1 MKTFKEFK
9 LLSEEVKTVAPLWQ
23 RKGKVFPLNPGKWKS
38 EWKNKYNVEFIK
50 IEKFKKRMG
59 KNIVI
64 DTHVYV
70 KGEEEDLANWFMKVF
85 AKQPGLSVPLFKSA
99 SKTLDMVKDADD
111 NRRFSFSSQI

>member
-9 LLSEEVKTVAPLWQ
+9 LLSEAVKTVAPLWQ

-50 IEKFKKRMG
+50 IEKFKKRYG

-64 DTHVYV
+64 NTHVYV
-70 KGEEEDLANWFMKVF
+70 KGEEEDLANWFEKEF
-85 AKQPGLSVPLFKSA
+85 FIKKHGFKPTKYPDA
-99 SKTLDMVKDADD
+99 LELAKDADD
-111 NRRFSFSSQI
+111 NRRFSFGSQI